1 MSYTSFDSLDEL
13 AATLPFRLDDT
24 PAVNAAYI
32 RWHATQDL
40 KERSVVQLWTYCFI
54 RRYFLV
60 KFIQDSSWS
69 ATDLDVLVDI
79 AFRKTEMRESQVR
92 EPDRYASWV
101 SVVCKN
107 TFRNY
112 LRSKQKQ
119 KQVAIDREQAGI
131 SVSELPNRYREH
143 GAQELMLVAAIDRLP
158 PHLRACV
165 RLRFL
170 GGLSYAE
177 IARRT
182 ERPLPTIRAFVYRAV
197 KRMRKDDDLLTKLE

>member
-1 MSYTSFDSLDEL
+1 MSYSSFDSLDEL
-13 AATLPFRLDDT
+13 AAALPFRLDDA

-32 RWHATQDL
+32 RWRATRDL
-40 KERSVVQLWTYCFI
+40 EERRVVQLWTYCYI

-60 KFIQDSSWS
+60 KFVQESSWS
-69 ATDLDVLVDI
+69 VIDLDVLIDI
-79 AFRKTEMRESQVR
+79 AFRKTEMRQSQVR
-92 EPDRYASWV
+92 EPSRYASWV

-112 LRSKQKQ
+112 LRARQP
-119 KQVAIDREQAGI
+119 QVSLDHAKSGV
-131 SVSELPNRYREH
+131 SVSELPNNYREY
-143 GAQELMLVAAIDRLP
+143 GAQEQTLVRAIDRLP
-158 PHLRACV
+158 PHLRSCV

-182 ERPLPTIRAFVYRAV
+182 ERSLPTIRSFVYKAV
-197 KRMRKDDDLLTKLE
+197 NRLRKDEELLTNLE

>member
-1 MSYTSFDSLDEL
+1 MSYSSFDSLDEL
-13 AATLPFRLDDT
+13 AAGLPFRLDDAS
-24 PAVNAAYI
+24 AVNAAYA
-32 RWHATQDL
+32 RWRATLDL
-40 KERSVVQLWTYCFI
+40 QERSVIQLWTYCYI

-60 KFIQDSSWS
+60 KFVQESSWS
-69 ATDLDVLVDI
+69 AIDLDVLIDI

-92 EPDRYASWV
+92 EPSRYASWV

-112 LRSKQKQ
+112 LRARRQ
-119 KQVAIDREQAGI
+119 QVALDGAPLGT
-131 SVSELPNRYREH
+131 SVSETPNNYREY
-143 GAQELMLVAAIDRLP
+143 GAQQQMLVGAIDRLP
-158 PHLRACV
+158 PHLRSCV

-182 ERPLPTIRAFVYRAV
+182 DRPLPTIRAFIYKAV
-197 KRMRKDDDLLTKLE
+197 KRLRKDEELLKNLE

>member
-1 MSYTSFDSLDEL
+1 MSYSSFDSLDEL
-13 AATLPFRLDDT
+13 AAGLPFRLDDAS
-24 PAVNAAYI
+24 AVNAAYA
-32 RWHATQDL
+32 RWRATLDL
-40 KERSVVQLWTYCFI
+40 QERRVIQLWTYCYI

-60 KFIQDSSWS
+60 KFVQESSWS
-69 ATDLDVLVDI
+69 AIDLDVLIDI

-92 EPDRYASWV
+92 EPSRYASWV

-112 LRSKQKQ
+112 LRARRQ
-119 KQVAIDREQAGI
+119 QVSLDGAPLGA
-131 SVSELPNRYREH
+131 SVSETPNNYREY
-143 GAQELMLVAAIDRLP
+143 GAQQQMLVGAIDRLP
-158 PHLRACV
+158 PHLRSCV

-182 ERPLPTIRAFVYRAV
+182 DRPLPTIRAFVYKAV
-197 KRMRKDDDLLTKLE
+197 KRLRKDEELLKNLE